1 MAYIQSFMRFEWDPD
16 KARDN
21 LRRHGVDFAD
31 AVIALEDENALTI
44 EDQDHDELRFKTLGR
59 GPDLKVLLVVHAMR
73 RENTIRII
81 SARRASRAQRN
92 QYFQGLTDE

>member
-1 MAYIQSFMRFEWDPD
+1 MRFEWDPD

-44 EDQDHDELRFKTLGR
+44 EDQDHDELRFKTLGM

>member
-1 MAYIQSFMRFEWDPD
+1 M
-16 KARDN
+16 
-21 LRRHGVDFAD
+21 
-31 AVIALEDENALTI
+31 TI
-44 EDQDHDELRFKTLGR
+44 EDQDHDELRFKTLGM